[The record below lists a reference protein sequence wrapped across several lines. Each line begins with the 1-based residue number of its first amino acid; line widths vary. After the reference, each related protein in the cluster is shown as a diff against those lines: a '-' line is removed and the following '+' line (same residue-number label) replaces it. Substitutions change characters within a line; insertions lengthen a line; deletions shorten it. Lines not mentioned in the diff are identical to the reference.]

1 MGEITPPAME
11 ARLSYHVA
19 EHPLSDKLQLLML
32 EISTAGRG

>member
-19 EHPLSDKLQLLML
+19 EHPLTDKLQLLV
-32 EISTAGRG
+32 EKSTAGRG